1 MTSSELTNSFASI
14 VKQFGGPEFQ
24 STRVSF
30 QPYARLSNTIR
41 FRNGHFEIRLSDI
54 LEDAP
59 PEVLLA
65 ALTVL
70 TSKLLRK
77 PIPHPARQT
86 YQSYVA
92 LPETREKVRNA
103 RRTRGQKK
111 LGSPVGKVF
120 DLRLLYGEVNAS
132 YFSGQ
137 LHVRHLSWSPREYR
151 RTLGHFDAAHS
162 AIIINRRLDSRLV
175 PKYVVTYVL
184 FHEMLHAYFGEEFR
198 NGRRSIHHS
207 AFRQAEKEFADYKKA
222 KRFLKRFCRD

>member
-1 MTSSELTNSFASI
+1 MNASELTNSFASI

-30 QPYARLSNTIR
+30 RPYARLSNSIR

-77 PIPHPARQT
+77 PIPNPARLT

-92 LPETREKVRNA
+92 LPETREKVRNV

-111 LGSPVGKVF
+111 LGSPLGKVF
-120 DLRLLYGEVNAS
+120 DLRLLFREVNAA

-137 LHVRHLSWSPREYR
+137 LHVRHLSWSPRENR

-207 AFRQAEKEFADYKKA
+207 AFHEAEKEFADYKKA
-222 KRFLKRFCRD
+222 KRFLKRFCGD